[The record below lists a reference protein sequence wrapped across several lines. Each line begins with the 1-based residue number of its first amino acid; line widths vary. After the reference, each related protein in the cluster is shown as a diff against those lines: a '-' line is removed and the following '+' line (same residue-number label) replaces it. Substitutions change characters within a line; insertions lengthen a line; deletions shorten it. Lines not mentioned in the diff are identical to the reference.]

1 MEVIGGSIRVPVFQ
15 KVLKEGLKRDI
26 LDMHLNG
33 DETVALGSAFRA
45 ANVSTA
51 FKPRFVGMSDVCP
64 YSIGVELYRTQPEEK
79 LEEVPEEAPEEEA
92 ALAAEA
98 DGEEA
103 VPDVEKEKQSHDF
116 LLKNRKTARSME
128 LFSRYSHYKTQ
139 RKITLQAYDDFQVY
153 LYYSKPEELPEHAVV
168 PIATY
173 NISGIALGISNMG
186 EKRVGQPNV
195 TLVFSNDMNGMV
207 VLKDAYMKVRFQ
219 YQEEVEVEQPKE
231 QKNVLKSE
239 EKDAAEKKVEAEE
252 KKAEEEKAEEKSEA
266 TQEAAAT
273 EEKKTEEKP
282 TTEEK
287 TSTEGKTSTEEKKE
301 EKKEKKTMLVT
312 KRKIRKM
319 SLRVQPLRDRLIVF
333 PMSSEEKEKS
343 VAL

>member
-1 MEVIGGSIRVPVFQ
+1 MEVIGGSIRVPIFQ

-79 LEEVPEEAPEEEA
+79 LEEVPEEVPEEAPEEEA

-98 DGEEA
+98 DGEET

-173 NISGIALGISNMG
+173 NITGIALGISNVG

-195 TLVFSNDMNGMV
+195 TLVFSNDINGMV

-239 EKDAAEKKVEAEE
+239 EK
-252 KKAEEEKAEEKSEA
+252 AEEEKKDSTEEKSEA
-266 TQEAAAT
+266 TQEATAT
-273 EEKKTEEKP
+273 EEKKTEDKPATEEKP
-282 TTEEK
+282 VTEEK
-287 TSTEGKTSTEEKKE
+287 TSKE
-301 EKKEKKTMLVT
+301 EKKTMLVT